1 MLPRLAV
8 LMTQTAQPSAQGS
21 PWHTLA
27 AGLTAGLVA
36 IVQSVGMGSLLAA
49 SAPAFASV
57 FIGMA
62 LFSSAV
68 VGAITPLFSASPLV
82 VATTQ
87 GVSTVALA
95 AVVGAVAAAT
105 AGLPGASALATVTV
119 AVALSTIITAGAA
132 LLLGAFHLGR
142 FIRFA
147 PFPVIAGFLAGS
159 GWLVLRGGLDVI
171 AGQPIAGALLKPDGA
186 LIAKLVAAAAFMALM
201 LALGQLTK
209 ARAVFP
215 ATVAAA
221 LVLFNAV
228 AAFNH
233 LTPDW
238 LRAAGWLIALPGAT
252 HLWPPIMPGDLA
264 HADWPAVLPALEYL
278 PSAIVLTIV
287 ALLMN
292 ATSIELAE
300 KRDLDLDNELRTI
313 GAANILAGLGGGLPG
328 FHSLSLTFLAGR
340 LGGRGRLV
348 GLIVALTCLVAL
360 VFGSAVLSL
369 VPTPLLGAML
379 VWTGASLLIEWGYR
393 SYARL
398 SRWEYAIVVFIFLA
412 IAIAGFAWGLF
423 VGVVAALALFVVE
436 YGRVDI
442 VRMLVTGRDYQSSVD
457 VSEEREQTLQRHG
470 DAILIM
476 RLQGFL
482 FFGTA
487 ERLRQRV
494 ESKAAAASEGRTDFV
509 VIDFRRVTGVDSSTV
524 LSFIRLSQTAVRED
538 FAIVFTGV
546 SETTRASMLR
556 GGLEIGEGSPIRFFA
571 DFDGGLKWCEDE
583 LLARTAP
590 AYVANAPR
598 PLGERLAGI
607 LGDERLAATVAAYCE
622 RMEVPAGTRL
632 IEQGTPSADIFFVE
646 TGHAAVAIVS
656 PNHAPIRLATIG
668 PGAIVGEVAF
678 YLGEERSASV
688 IAEQDLVVWRFSR
701 ASMDRL
707 QAEMP
712 ETGLRFHQGIAA
724 MLARRLTRTN
734 RLVRLLAD

>member
-1 MLPRLAV
+1 
-8 LMTQTAQPSAQGS
+8 MTQTS
-21 PWHTLA
+21 PPNLPVSTWHTLA

-49 SAPAFASV
+49 SAPQFASV

-82 VATTQ
+82 IATTQ

-95 AVVGAVAAAT
+95 AMVRAVAAGT
-105 AGLPGASALATVTV
+105 GGLAPGAALTTLTAAIALATITT
-119 AVALSTIITAGAA
+119 ALSA
-132 LLLGAFHLGR
+132 LLLGVFRLGR

-171 AGQPIAGALLKPDGA
+171 AGRPIMDGLLHPDYGLLVKLAAGT
-186 LIAKLVAAAAFMALM
+186 AFIVVVVGLERA
-201 LALGQLTK
+201 TK
-209 ARAVFP
+209 VRVVLPTA
-215 ATVAAA
+215 VAAA
-221 LVLFNAV
+221 LALFNAS
-228 AAFNH
+228 AAIGH
-233 LTPDW
+233 LSPDT

-252 HLWPPIMPGDLA
+252 HLWPPVAPGDIA
-264 HADWPAVLPALEYL
+264 SVDWRAILPALEYL

-300 KRDLDLDNELRTI
+300 KRDLDLDNELRTV
-313 GAANILAGLGGGLPG
+313 GAANILAGMGGGLPG
-328 FHSLSLTFLAGR
+328 FHSLSLTFLANR
-340 LGGRGRLV
+340 LGARSRLT
-348 GLIVALTCLVAL
+348 GLIVALTCVAAL
-360 VFGSAVLSL
+360 VLGTGMLSI

-379 VWTGASLLIEWGYR
+379 LWTGATLLIEWGFR

-398 SRWEYAIVVFIFLA
+398 SRWEYAIVVLIFLA
-412 IAIAGFAWGLF
+412 IAVTGFAWGLF
-423 VGVVAALALFVVE
+423 VGIVAALLLFVVE

-470 DAILIM
+470 NAILIM

-494 ESKAAAASEGRTDFV
+494 ESKAATPDEGRADFI
-509 VIDFRRVTGVDSSTV
+509 VIDFRRVTGIDSSTV
-524 LSFIRLSQTAVRED
+524 LSFIRLSQTAIREN
-538 FAIVFTGV
+538 FTIALTGV
-546 SETTRASMLR
+546 AEATRASMLR
-556 GGLEIGEGSPIRFFA
+556 GGLELDEGAPIRFFP
-571 DFDGGLKWCEDE
+571 DFDAGLKWCEDE
-583 LLARTAP
+583 LLAHAAP
-590 AYVANAPR
+590 GYVANALR
-598 PLGERLAGI
+598 PLGERLTGI
-607 LGDERLAATVAAYCE
+607 LRDEKLAATVAAYCE
-622 RMEVPAGTRL
+622 RMEVAAGERL
-632 IEQGTPSADIFFVE
+632 IEQGTPSADIFFIE
-646 TGHAAVAIVS
+646 AGHAAVAIVS
-656 PNHAPIRLATIG
+656 PGHAPIRLATIG

-688 IAEQDLVVWRFSR
+688 IAEQDLIAWRLSR
-701 ASMDRL
+701 TSMDRL
-707 QAEMP
+707 Q
-712 ETGLRFHQGIAA
+712 
-724 MLARRLTRTN
+724 
-734 RLVRLLAD
+734 